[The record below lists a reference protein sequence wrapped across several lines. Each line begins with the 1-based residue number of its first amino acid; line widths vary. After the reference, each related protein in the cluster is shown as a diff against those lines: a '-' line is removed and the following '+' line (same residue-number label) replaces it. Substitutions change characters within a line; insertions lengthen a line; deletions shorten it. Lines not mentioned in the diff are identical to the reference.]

1 MAKQFAGFTPDQLG
15 KIDPS
20 LQGMQSDEQQKLIAA
35 NPALAARV
43 GKMAEMAQQRIG
55 MAQGGYAKK
64 GYAVGG
70 MAYEDLQGAVDTGQ
84 ADVATSRTALSD
96 AQQAAAADPENETL
110 QKAVEDAQVVL
121 TQSESGLASAN
132 RNLAG
137 DTTAAEMT
145 AASINDPSSMVT
157 KSEVATI
164 SDEDKAAGTVATGT
178 GQAGEATTADLTTAT
193 GAGPVE
199 QPERIDTVKADT
211 TLVQDDVS
219 GVLDTLTAAT
229 GKPSDEALAEAA
241 TMSPEELSQLG
252 LNAAQIKEAQR
263 VEATTPR
270 TVQEGEMIEGS
281 TVDMDRVK
289 KETNFEAATGAPST
303 DATVQGQLTGLMEQ
317 FEGKEPPA
325 WAAGAMRAA
334 GAAMAARGLSASS
347 MAGQAVVQAAMES
360 ALPIAMQDAQ
370 TTAAFEQ
377 QNLSNKQQ
385 AAMFAA
391 EKRAEFLGLEFN
403 QDFQAR
409 VANAAKISDIAN
421 MNFTAEQQVA
431 LENARM
437 AQSVDLANLSAK
449 NAKVL
454 ADSAAMTQI
463 DTANLSNRQQAAV
476 QAANAFLQ
484 MDMKNLDNE
493 QQTAVFKTQ
502 EMVNSLL
509 SDQAA
514 TNAAAQFNAKSEN
527 QTNQFFTSLASQV
540 SQFNVEQQNAMS
552 RFNAGESNALSQF
565 NAGIE
570 NARDQFNAQNHLIV
584 AQANA
589 QWFQTITTTENA
601 AQNQANRDNA
611 IQSNNLTMTAYNNLV
626 QRERDLLT
634 WAWQSAENS
643 KDIDARIAVARISA
657 DAEKKDDSGSWL
669 SSAAGKFLGALA
681 DNAADHIWN

>member
-289 KETNFEAATGAPST
+289 KEVNFEAATGAPST

-360 ALPIAMQDAQ
+360 ALPQ
-370 TTAAFEQ
+370 THPCLLYT
-377 QNLSNKQQ
+377 
-385 AAMFAA
+385 
-391 EKRAEFLGLEFN
+391 
-403 QDFQAR
+403 
-409 VANAAKISDIAN
+409 SD
-421 MNFTAEQQVA
+421 
-431 LENARM
+431 
-437 AQSVDLANLSAK
+437 
-449 NAKVL
+449 
-454 ADSAAMTQI
+454 
-463 DTANLSNRQQAAV
+463 
-476 QAANAFLQ
+476 
-484 MDMKNLDNE
+484 
-493 QQTAVFKTQ
+493 
-502 EMVNSLL
+502 
-509 SDQAA
+509 
-514 TNAAAQFNAKSEN
+514 
-527 QTNQFFTSLASQV
+527 
-540 SQFNVEQQNAMS
+540 
-552 RFNAGESNALSQF
+552 
-565 NAGIE
+565 
-570 NARDQFNAQNHLIV
+570 
-584 AQANA
+584 
-589 QWFQTITTTENA
+589 
-601 AQNQANRDNA
+601 
-611 IQSNNLTMTAYNNLV
+611 
-626 QRERDLLT
+626 
-634 WAWQSAENS
+634 
-643 KDIDARIAVARISA
+643 
-657 DAEKKDDSGSWL
+657 
-669 SSAAGKFLGALA
+669 
-681 DNAADHIWN
+681 AADE